1 MKKSLFIV
9 LLGLF
14 FWGCESQESNN
25 VIKAYVTLQGADK
38 VAVID
43 VDNQVLLKEVSVDM
57 SDILDMPHF
66 VVIDETHGYW
76 YVTLIS
82 SGYVLKFDLK
92 TDEMVDSV
100 FIGNQ
105 PALMALDEER
115 QLLYVSRFMPQGGM
129 TATSSREIHQIDCTT
144 MTIRGTVDV
153 GASSPHGI
161 ALAPGGGTVW
171 VSSNQASHFFRIDT
185 SGFNQPNYQPEAF
198 KIDQN
203 VPTDYTINDALYNPL
218 QVILDPTGSTLY
230 VTCSRTG
237 EVRAFETDTG
247 VLLATYP
254 VGNTPWHLAIDPG
267 GDWLYVANRGSADVS
282 RINLQT
288 TATDSLV
295 NDDFELLQG
304 CALSADGSTLIVTA
318 AGKDKI
324 HFIDAAVFTLTTTI
338 SLEKD
343 AMPTGVAIAEE
354 AF

>member
-1 MKKSLFIV
+1 MKKVLFVV
-9 LLGLF
+9 LLGLLL
-14 FWGCESQESNN
+14 WGCESEESNA
-25 VIKAYVTLQGADK
+25 VTKAYITLQGTDK
-38 VAVID
+38 VAVVD
-43 VDNQVLLKEVSVDM
+43 VDNKVLLREVSVDM

-185 SGFNQPNYQPEAF
+185 SGFREPNYQPEAF
-198 KIDQN
+198 KIDQS
-203 VPTDYTINDALYNPL
+203 VPADYTINDAMYNPL
-218 QVILDPTGSTLY
+218 QVILNPTGSTLY

-237 EVRAFETDTG
+237 EVRAFDTSNG
-247 VLLATYP
+247 TLLATYS
-254 VGNTPWHLAIDPG
+254 VGNTPWHLAIDPM
-267 GDWLYVANRGSADVS
+267 GDWLYVANRGSGDVT
-282 RINLQT
+282 RIYLP
-288 TATDSLV
+288 TAAMDSLV
-295 NDDFELLQG
+295 NNDFELLQG
-304 CALSADGSTLIVTA
+304 CALSADGATLIIAA

-324 HFIDAAVFTLTTTI
+324 HFINAGDMTLTTTI
-338 SLEKD
+338 PLEKD
-343 AMPTGVAIAEE
+343 ATPTGVAVAEE

>member
-1 MKKSLFIV
+1 VKKTLFF
-9 LLGLF
+9 LFLGLL
-14 FWGCESQESNN
+14 FWGCESEESNN
-25 VIKAYVTLQGADK
+25 VIKAYITLQGTDK
-38 VAVID
+38 VAVVD
-43 VDNQVLLKEVSVDM
+43 VDNRVLLKEVSVDM
-57 SDILDMPHF
+57 SDIIDMPHF

-185 SGFNQPNYQPEAF
+185 SGFGQSNYQPEAF

-203 VPTDYTINDALYNPL
+203 VPADYTINDAMYNPL
-218 QVILDPTGSTLY
+218 QVILDPAGNTLF

-237 EVRAFETDTG
+237 EVRAFDTNTG
-247 VLLATYP
+247 TLLATYT
-254 VGNTPWHLAIDPG
+254 VGNTPWHLAIDPM
-267 GDWLYVANRGSADVS
+267 GDWLYVANRGSADVT

-288 TATDSLV
+288 AVTDNLG
-295 NDDFELLQG
+295 DDAFELLQG
-304 CALSADGSTLIVTA
+304 CALSADGSTLIVA
-318 AGKDKI
+318 ASGKDKI
-324 HFIDAAVFTLTTTI
+324 HFIDAGDMTLTTTI
-338 SLEKD
+338 TLEKD
-343 AMPTGVAIAEE
+343 AMPTGVAIATE